1 MLIDCVAPMQP
12 TTVPAWIRV
21 SLVAAAV
28 AAGLCTDAVAQYGRE
43 PWTPTPPVIS
53 PPPVTTPGIPSPG
66 IPSTPVPCPTGTPTT
81 PPVVVTPPVYTPPVV
96 PPPPTYGRT
105 GYMTSTPP
113 VFAPA
118 PGAPSGM
125 GSSANYAAPSYM
137 VPGSALGS
145 TTHSPL
151 GARTGTTSRA
161 RSMLPQSV
169 AGVARPAL
177 DPYGRGSPAPTPV
190 PPPTSVP
197 PPTTVTSPV
206 VPCSTVPPPGGGPIV
221 VVTGP
226 GTPTIH
232 PPVIR
237 GPGNRVPEP
246 GTLTLLLAALGGVAM
261 VTRRRRPQAQR

>member
-1 MLIDCVAPMQP
+1 VLLDCMAPMQP
-12 TTVPAWIRV
+12 SIAPCWLRV

-28 AAGLCTDAVAQYGRE
+28 AAGLCTDALAQYGRG
-43 PWTPTPPVIS
+43 PYTPPPPVIT

-66 IPSTPVPCPTGTPTT
+66 IPTTPAPCPTGTPTS
-81 PPVVVTPPVYTPPVV
+81 PPVITPPVYTPPPVV

-105 GYMTSTPP
+105 GYVSP
-113 VFAPA
+113 APTQ
-118 PGAPSGM
+118 PGAPSGL

-151 GARTGTTSRA
+151 GAAAGTSSRA
-161 RSMLPQSV
+161 RSMLPPSV

-177 DPYGRGSPAPTPV
+177 DPYGRGGSPTPTPLP
-190 PPPTSVP
+190 PPPTVQ

-206 VPCSTVPPPGGGPIV
+206 VPCTTVPPPNGGPIV

-226 GTPTIH
+226 GTTIH

-246 GTLTLLLAALGGVAM
+246 GTLALLLTALGSVAL
-261 VTRRRRPQAQR
+261 VARRRRPSVQR